1 LFQYQNYFYF
11 LTKLPGERDMASETQ
26 ALLADGKLAG
36 SWTLDGARSSVG
48 LRTKSVWGMVKV
60 KGVFSQVSG
69 AAVISAAG
77 EAAGTITV
85 ATASIDTGVK
95 KRDDHLRSAD
105 FFDAARYPD
114 ITFSAAS
121 VTLTDEG
128 AVVSGTLTVRDQTR
142 PVTVSGTVSAHGAD
156 EISLDAEL
164 PVNRGEYGM
173 SFNQLGMMSLDNII
187 AIHAVFARA

>member
-1 LFQYQNYFYF
+1 
-11 LTKLPGERDMASETQ
+11 MASETE

-36 SWTLDGARSSVG
+36 AWTLDGAKSSVG
-48 LRTKSVWGMVKV
+48 LRSKSMWGLVKV
-60 KGVFSQVSG
+60 KGFFGQVAG

-77 EAAGTITV
+77 EATGTITV
-85 ATASIDTGVK
+85 AAASVDTGLK

-105 FFDAARYPD
+105 FFDAAKYPD
-114 ITFSAAS
+114 ITFSATS
-121 VTLTDEG
+121 VTLAGENATV
-128 AVVSGTLTVRDQTR
+128 AGTLTVRDQTR
-142 PVTVSGTVSAHGAD
+142 PVTVSGAVSANGTG

-164 PVNRGEYGM
+164 PVNRGQYGM

>member
-1 LFQYQNYFYF
+1 
-11 LTKLPGERDMASETQ
+11 MASETQ

-36 SWTLDGARSSVG
+36 SWTLDGTKSSVG
-48 LRTKSVWGMVKV
+48 LRTKSVWGLVKV
-60 KGVFSQVSG
+60 KGAFGQVTG
-69 AAVISAAG
+69 EAEISAAG
-77 EAAGTITV
+77 QGTGTIRV
-85 ATASIDTGVK
+85 PAASIDTGVK

-105 FFDAARYPD
+105 FFDAAKYPD
-114 ITFSAAS
+114 ITFSAAP
-121 VTLTDEG
+121 VTLTGEG

-142 PVTVSGTVSAHGAD
+142 PVTVSGTVAAHGQD

-187 AIHAVFARA
+187 AIHAVFAKA

>member
-1 LFQYQNYFYF
+1 
-11 LTKLPGERDMASETQ
+11 MASEMQ

-36 SWTLDGARSSVG
+36 GWTLDGAKSSVR
-48 LRTKSVWGMVKV
+48 LRSKSVWGLAKV
-60 KGVFSQVSG
+60 NGVFGQVTG

-77 EAAGTITV
+77 EATGTITV
-85 ATASIDTGVK
+85 AAASIDTGVK

-105 FFDAARYPD
+105 FFDAAKYPD

-121 VTLTDEG
+121 VTLSGDNATV
-128 AVVSGTLTVRDQTR
+128 AGTLTVRDQTR
-142 PVTVSGTVSAHGAD
+142 PVTISGAVSANGTD

-164 PVNRGEYGM
+164 PVNRSQYGL
-173 SFNQLGMMSLDNII
+173 SFNQLGMMSMDNII

>member
-1 LFQYQNYFYF
+1 
-11 LTKLPGERDMASETQ
+11 MASETQ

-36 SWTLDGARSSVG
+36 SWALDGARSSVG

-69 AAVISAAG
+69 AAVISPAG
-77 EAAGTITV
+77 EATGTITV
-85 ATASIDTGVK
+85 VAASIDTGMK

-105 FFDAARYPD
+105 FFDAAKYPD

-121 VTLTDEG
+121 VTLTGEG

-142 PVTVSGTVSAHGAD
+142 PVTVNGTVSAQGAD

-164 PVNRGEYGM
+164 PVNRGEYGL

-187 AIHAVFARA
+187 AIHAVFAKA

>member
-1 LFQYQNYFYF
+1 
-11 LTKLPGERDMASETQ
+11 MASETQ

-69 AAVISAAG
+69 TAVISAAG
-77 EAAGTITV
+77 EATGTITV
-85 ATASIDTGVK
+85 AAASIDTGVK

-105 FFDAARYPD
+105 FFDAAKYPD

-164 PVNRGEYGM
+164 PVSRGEYGM